1 MNQAAPVVVVA
12 VVVADVF
19 KFRFADTV
27 VAAALKVVAAALN
40 VVAAA
45 LNAVAAAEPLAASF
59 VLKLLSLLWRLLQP
73 NQEV

>member
-19 KFRFADTV
+19 KFRIADTV
-27 VAAALKVVAAALN
+27 VAAAEA
-40 VVAAA
+40 
-45 LNAVAAAEPLAASF
+45 LAASF